1 MAVATEETKK
11 KVLEEVAKYKELQ
24 VMACDDMVNSINT
37 NSLSEEEVLT
47 LISYLETTN
56 KNLLSIKEA
65 K

>member
-11 KVLEEVAKYKELQ
+11 KVLEEVAKYKELR

>member
-56 KNLLSIKEA
+56 KNLLSMKEA